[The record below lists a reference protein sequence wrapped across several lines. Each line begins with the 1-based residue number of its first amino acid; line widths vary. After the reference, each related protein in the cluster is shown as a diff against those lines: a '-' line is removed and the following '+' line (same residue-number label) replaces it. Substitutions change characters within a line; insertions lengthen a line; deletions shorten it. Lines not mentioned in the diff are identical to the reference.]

1 MKKIPTTFIYCRVR
15 WENPQDWCL
24 FLIWRYFN
32 FKIFPTIEFETRFGI
47 RREFQGLNIPK
58 NEEEKLKE
66 IPEVSWLKNI
76 PRLPPLLKI
85 ILKNK
90 LIPEWKK

>member
-24 FLIWRYFN
+24 FLLWRYFN
-32 FKIFPTIEFETRFGI
+32 LKIVPTIEFETRFGI

-58 NEEEKLKE
+58 NEDEKLKE
-66 IPEVSWLKNI
+66 IPEVSWLME
-76 PRLPPLLKI
+76 REEYSPPPSS
-85 ILKNK
+85 LKNNS
-90 LIPEWKK
+90 KK